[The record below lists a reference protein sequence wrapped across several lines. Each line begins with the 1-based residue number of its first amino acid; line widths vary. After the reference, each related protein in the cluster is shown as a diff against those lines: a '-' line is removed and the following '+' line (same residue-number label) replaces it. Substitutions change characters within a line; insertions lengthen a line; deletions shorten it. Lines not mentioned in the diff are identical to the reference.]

1 MVSHSPLNFDSS
13 RIALPAREL
22 ARRRSGTDEIVLLW
36 HPEDDRV
43 EVCVCDVTTGA
54 AVHVDIAPGDA
65 MDAFTHTYVYVTG
78 REAAG
83 RRVSDEVVAPVNG

>member
-43 EVCVCDVTTGA
+43 EVSVRDVTTG
-54 AVHVDIAPGDA
+54 VTFHIDIAAGDA
-65 MDAFTHTYVYVTG
+65 LDAFTHPYAYLAS
-78 REAAG
+78 RETLE
-83 RRVSDEVVAPVNG
+83 RMNDEVVAPVDG